1 MQFEFKKVELMSHVE
16 IRQNINELKAE
27 LLNQYGAVIVFL
39 ADWDAYV
46 QQLKVVVV
54 RNKSMPIK
62 TVKEKIKSIK
72 AIKFSNLESVE
83 RIKFH
88 KIKGD
93 FEESESQEIYKAML
107 QDQHNPRYEQFKKD
121 YKYSIGDLIELFNQL
136 DTLSNRLSSLTEKE
150 AEKEFEK
157 IFYKYVSLD
166 TVNYGSTSEVLKKR
180 IDKTRVILGQRI
192 KIRAQKNKI
201 LKQVVLLQHQ
211 QGKRWKTTDQVA
223 KDCIEVIEEE
233 FEKFD
238 TKWLNDKLTEI
249 KVNRSFQENRLKE
262 TDKND
267 PKYKNSEQL
276 MTLMSEEI
284 LNIQNTLKR
293 GYPYEEYNDFLSY
306 GTEYVEK
313 SISNTL
319 RRDKT
324 LLEKILEN

>member
-1 MQFEFKKVELMSHVE
+1 MSHVK

-39 ADWDAYV
+39 ADWDPYV

-62 TVKEKIKSIK
+62 TVKENIKSIQS
-72 AIKFSNLESVE
+72 IKFSNLESVE
-83 RIKFH
+83 RINFH
-88 KIKGD
+88 KIKDD
-93 FEESESQEIYKAML
+93 FEESEAQKIYQAML
-107 QDQHNPRYEQFKKD
+107 QDQHNPRYEQFQKD

-136 DTLSNRLSSLTEKE
+136 DSLSSRLSNLTAKE
-150 AEKEFEK
+150 AEEEFEN
-157 IFYKYVSLD
+157 IFYQYICLN
-166 TVNYGSTSEVLKKR
+166 TVNYGLTNKALKKR
-180 IDKTRVILGQRI
+180 IDKTRVVLGERT
-192 KIRAQKNKI
+192 KIRNQKNEMLTQI
-201 LKQVVLLQHQ
+201 VLRQHQ
-211 QGKRWKTTDQVA
+211 QGKRWKSADQVA

-249 KVNRSFQENRLKE
+249 EVNRSFQESRLKE
-262 TDKND
+262 ADKND

-276 MTLMSEEI
+276 MTIMSEEI
-284 LNIQNTLKR
+284 LNIKNALKR

-319 RRDKT
+319 RKNKP
-324 LLEKILEN
+324 LLEKILEK

>member
-1 MQFEFKKVELMSHVE
+1 MSHVE

-39 ADWDAYV
+39 ADWDPYV
-46 QQLKVVVV
+46 QQLKVEVV
-54 RNKSMPIK
+54 RDKSMPIK
-62 TVKEKIKSIK
+62 TVKEKIKSIQS
-72 AIKFSNLESVE
+72 IKFSNLESVE

-88 KIKGD
+88 KIKDD
-93 FEESESQEIYKAML
+93 FEEGETQEIYQAML
-107 QDQHNPRYEQFKKD
+107 QDQHNPRYEQFQKD

-136 DTLSNRLSSLTEKE
+136 DSLSSRLSNLTAKE
-150 AEKEFEK
+150 AEEEFEN
-157 IFYKYVSLD
+157 IFYQYICLN
-166 TVNYGSTSEVLKKR
+166 TVNYGLTNKALKKR
-180 IDKTRVILGQRI
+180 IDKTRVVLGERT
-192 KIRAQKNKI
+192 KIRNQKNEMLTQI
-201 LKQVVLLQHQ
+201 VLRQHQ
-211 QGKRWKTTDQVA
+211 QGKRWKSADQVA

-249 KVNRSFQENRLKE
+249 EVNISFQESRLKE
-262 TDKND
+262 VDKND

-276 MTLMSEEI
+276 MTIMREEI
-284 LNIQNTLKR
+284 LNIKNALKR

-319 RRDKT
+319 RKNKP
-324 LLEKILEN
+324 LLEKILEQSEI

>member
-1 MQFEFKKVELMSHVE
+1 MSHVK

-39 ADWDAYV
+39 ADWDPYV
-46 QQLKVVVV
+46 QQLKVEVV
-54 RNKSMPIK
+54 RDKSMPIK
-62 TVKEKIKSIK
+62 TVKEKIKSIQS
-72 AIKFSNLESVE
+72 IKFSNLESVE

-88 KIKGD
+88 KIKDD
-93 FEESESQEIYKAML
+93 FEESEAQKIYQAML
-107 QDQHNPRYEQFKKD
+107 QDQHNPRYEQFQKD

-136 DTLSNRLSSLTEKE
+136 DSLSSRLSNLTAKE
-150 AEKEFEK
+150 AEEEFEN
-157 IFYKYVSLD
+157 IFYQYICLN
-166 TVNYGSTSEVLKKR
+166 TVNYGLTNKALKKR
-180 IDKTRVILGQRI
+180 IDKTRVVLGERT
-192 KIRAQKNKI
+192 KIRNQKNEMLTQI
-201 LKQVVLLQHQ
+201 VLRQHQ
-211 QGKRWKTTDQVA
+211 QGKRWKSADQVA

-249 KVNRSFQENRLKE
+249 EVNRSFQESRLKE
-262 TDKND
+262 ADKND

-276 MTLMSEEI
+276 MTIMSEEI
-284 LNIQNTLKR
+284 LNIKNALKR

-319 RRDKT
+319 RKNKP
-324 LLEKILEN
+324 LLEKILEQSEL

>member
-1 MQFEFKKVELMSHVE
+1 MSHVE

-39 ADWDAYV
+39 ADWDPYV
-46 QQLKVVVV
+46 QQLKVEVV

-62 TVKEKIKSIK
+62 TVKEKIKSIQS
-72 AIKFSNLESVE
+72 IKFSNLESVE

-88 KIKGD
+88 KIKDD
-93 FEESESQEIYKAML
+93 FEEGETQEIYQAML
-107 QDQHNPRYEQFKKD
+107 QDQHNPRYEQFQKD

-136 DTLSNRLSSLTEKE
+136 DSLSSRLSNLTAKE
-150 AEKEFEK
+150 AEEEFEN
-157 IFYKYVSLD
+157 IFYQYICLN
-166 TVNYGSTSEVLKKR
+166 TVNYGLTNKALKKR
-180 IDKTRVILGQRI
+180 IDKTRVVLGERT
-192 KIRAQKNKI
+192 KIRNQKNEMLTQI
-201 LKQVVLLQHQ
+201 VLRQHQ
-211 QGKRWKTTDQVA
+211 QGKRWKSADQVA

-249 KVNRSFQENRLKE
+249 EVNISFQESRLKE
-262 TDKND
+262 VDKND

-276 MTLMSEEI
+276 MTIMSEEI
-284 LNIQNTLKR
+284 SNIKNALKR

-319 RRDKT
+319 RKNKP
-324 LLEKILEN
+324 LLEKILEQSEL

>member
-1 MQFEFKKVELMSHVE
+1 MSHVK

-39 ADWDAYV
+39 ADWDPYV

-62 TVKEKIKSIK
+62 TVKEKIKSIQS
-72 AIKFSNLESVE
+72 IKFSNLESVE

-88 KIKGD
+88 KIKDD
-93 FEESESQEIYKAML
+93 FEESEAQKIYQAML
-107 QDQHNPRYEQFKKD
+107 QDQHNPRYEQFQKD

-136 DTLSNRLSSLTEKE
+136 DSLSSRLSNLTAKE
-150 AEKEFEK
+150 AEEEFEN
-157 IFYKYVSLD
+157 IFYQYICLN
-166 TVNYGSTSEVLKKR
+166 TVNYGLTNKALKKR
-180 IDKTRVILGQRI
+180 IDKTRVVLGERT
-192 KIRAQKNKI
+192 KIRNQKNEMLTQI
-201 LKQVVLLQHQ
+201 VLRQHQ
-211 QGKRWKTTDQVA
+211 QGKRWKSADQVA

-249 KVNRSFQENRLKE
+249 EVNRSFQESRLKE
-262 TDKND
+262 ADKND

-276 MTLMSEEI
+276 MTIMSEEI
-284 LNIQNTLKR
+284 LNIKNALKR

-313 SISNTL
+313 SISNTEV
-319 RRDKT
+319 DQ
-324 LLEKILEN
+324 EI

>member
-1 MQFEFKKVELMSHVE
+1 MFHVE
-16 IRQNINELKAE
+16 TRQNINELKAE

-62 TVKEKIKSIK
+62 TVKEKIKSIQS
-72 AIKFSNLESVE
+72 IKFSNLESVE
-83 RIKFH
+83 RINFH
-88 KIKGD
+88 KIKDD

-107 QDQHNPRYEQFKKD
+107 QDQHNPRYEHFQKD

-136 DTLSNRLSSLTEKE
+136 ESLSNRLSSLTEKE

-166 TVNYGSTSEVLKKR
+166 TVNYGLTSEVLKKR

-201 LKQVVLLQHQ
+201 LKQVILLQHQ
-211 QGKRWKTTDQVA
+211 QGKHWKSTDQVV

-249 KVNRSFQENRLKE
+249 EVNRSFQESRLKE
-262 TDKND
+262 ADKND

-276 MTLMSEEI
+276 MTIMSEEI
-284 LNIQNTLKR
+284 LNIKNALKR

-319 RRDKT
+319 RRDKS
-324 LLEKILEN
+324 LLELILVKDAI

>member
-1 MQFEFKKVELMSHVE
+1 MSHVK

-39 ADWDAYV
+39 ADWDPYV

-62 TVKEKIKSIK
+62 TVKEKIKSIQS
-72 AIKFSNLESVE
+72 IKFSNLESVE

-88 KIKGD
+88 KIKDD
-93 FEESESQEIYKAML
+93 FEESEAQKIYQAML
-107 QDQHNPRYEQFKKD
+107 QDQHNPRYEQFQKD

-136 DTLSNRLSSLTEKE
+136 DSLSSRLSNLTAKE
-150 AEKEFEK
+150 AEEEFEN
-157 IFYKYVSLD
+157 IFYQYICLN
-166 TVNYGSTSEVLKKR
+166 TVNYGLTNKALKKR
-180 IDKTRVILGQRI
+180 IDKTRVVLGERT
-192 KIRAQKNKI
+192 KIRNQKNEMLTQI
-201 LKQVVLLQHQ
+201 VLRQHQ
-211 QGKRWKTTDQVA
+211 QGKRWKSADQVA

-249 KVNRSFQENRLKE
+249 EVNRSFQESRLKE
-262 TDKND
+262 ADKND

-276 MTLMSEEI
+276 MTIMSEEI
-284 LNIQNTLKR
+284 LNIKNALKR

-319 RRDKT
+319 RKNKP
-324 LLEKILEN
+324 LLEKILEKSEL

>member
-1 MQFEFKKVELMSHVE
+1 MFHVE
-16 IRQNINELKAE
+16 TRQNINELKAE

-62 TVKEKIKSIK
+62 TVKEKIKSIQS
-72 AIKFSNLESVE
+72 IKFSNLESVE
-83 RIKFH
+83 RINFH
-88 KIKGD
+88 KIKDD

-107 QDQHNPRYEQFKKD
+107 QDQHNPRYEHFQKD

-136 DTLSNRLSSLTEKE
+136 ESLSNRLSSLTEKE

-157 IFYKYVSLD
+157 FFYKYVSLD
-166 TVNYGSTSEVLKKR
+166 TVNYGLTSEVLKKR

-201 LKQVVLLQHQ
+201 LKQVILLQHQ
-211 QGKRWKTTDQVA
+211 QGKHWKSTDQVV

-249 KVNRSFQENRLKE
+249 EVNRSFQESRLKE
-262 TDKND
+262 ADKND

-276 MTLMSEEI
+276 MTIMSEEI
-284 LNIQNTLKR
+284 LNIKNALKR

-319 RRDKT
+319 RRDKS
-324 LLEKILEN
+324 LLELILVKDAI

>member
-1 MQFEFKKVELMSHVE
+1 MSHVK

-39 ADWDAYV
+39 ADWDPYV

-62 TVKEKIKSIK
+62 TVKENIKSIQS
-72 AIKFSNLESVE
+72 IKFSNLESVE

-88 KIKGD
+88 KIKDD
-93 FEESESQEIYKAML
+93 FEESEAQKIYQAML
-107 QDQHNPRYEQFKKD
+107 QDQHNPRYEQFQKD

-136 DTLSNRLSSLTEKE
+136 DSLSSRLSNLTAKE
-150 AEKEFEK
+150 AEEEFEN
-157 IFYKYVSLD
+157 IFYQYICLN
-166 TVNYGSTSEVLKKR
+166 TVNYGLTNKALKKR
-180 IDKTRVILGQRI
+180 IDKTRVVLGERT
-192 KIRAQKNKI
+192 KIRNQKNEMLTQI
-201 LKQVVLLQHQ
+201 VLRQHQ
-211 QGKRWKTTDQVA
+211 QGKRWKSADQVA

-249 KVNRSFQENRLKE
+249 EVNRSFQESRLKE
-262 TDKND
+262 ADKND

-276 MTLMSEEI
+276 MTIMSEEI
-284 LNIQNTLKR
+284 LNIKNALKR

-319 RRDKT
+319 RKNKP
-324 LLEKILEN
+324 LLEKILEQSEL

>member
-1 MQFEFKKVELMSHVE
+1 MSHVK

-39 ADWDAYV
+39 ADWDPYV

-62 TVKEKIKSIK
+62 TVKEKIKSIQS
-72 AIKFSNLESVE
+72 IKFSNLESVE

-88 KIKGD
+88 KIKDD
-93 FEESESQEIYKAML
+93 FEESEAQKIYQAML
-107 QDQHNPRYEQFKKD
+107 QDQHNPRYEQFQKD

-136 DTLSNRLSSLTEKE
+136 DLLSSRLSNLTAKE
-150 AEKEFEK
+150 AEEEFEN
-157 IFYKYVSLD
+157 IFYQYICLN
-166 TVNYGSTSEVLKKR
+166 TVNYGLTNKALKKR
-180 IDKTRVILGQRI
+180 IDKTRVVLGERT
-192 KIRAQKNKI
+192 KIRNQKNEMLTQI
-201 LKQVVLLQHQ
+201 VLRQHQ
-211 QGKRWKTTDQVA
+211 QGKRWKSADQVA

-249 KVNRSFQENRLKE
+249 EVNRSFQESRLKE
-262 TDKND
+262 ADKND

-276 MTLMSEEI
+276 MTIMSEEI
-284 LNIQNTLKR
+284 LNIKNALKR

-319 RRDKT
+319 RKNKP
-324 LLEKILEN
+324 LLEKILEQSEL

>member
-1 MQFEFKKVELMSHVE
+1 MSHVE

-39 ADWDAYV
+39 ADWDPYV

-62 TVKEKIKSIK
+62 TVKEKIKSIQS
-72 AIKFSNLESVE
+72 IKFSNLESVE

-88 KIKGD
+88 KIKDD
-93 FEESESQEIYKAML
+93 FEEGETQEIYQAML
-107 QDQHNPRYEQFKKD
+107 QDQHNPRYEQFQKD

-136 DTLSNRLSSLTEKE
+136 DSLSSRLSNLTAKE
-150 AEKEFEK
+150 AEEEFEN
-157 IFYKYVSLD
+157 IFYQYICLN
-166 TVNYGSTSEVLKKR
+166 TVNYGLTNKALKKR
-180 IDKTRVILGQRI
+180 IDKTRVVLGERT
-192 KIRAQKNKI
+192 KIRNQKNEMLTQI
-201 LKQVVLLQHQ
+201 VLRQHQ
-211 QGKRWKTTDQVA
+211 QGKRWKSADQVA

-249 KVNRSFQENRLKE
+249 EVNRSFQESRLKE
-262 TDKND
+262 ADKND

-276 MTLMSEEI
+276 MTIMSEEI
-284 LNIQNTLKR
+284 LNIKNALKR

-319 RRDKT
+319 RKNKP
-324 LLEKILEN
+324 LLEKILEQSEL

>member
-1 MQFEFKKVELMSHVE
+1 MSHVE

-39 ADWDAYV
+39 ADWDPYV
-46 QQLKVVVV
+46 QQLKVEVI
-54 RNKSMPIK
+54 RDKSMPIK
-62 TVKEKIKSIK
+62 TVKEKIKSIQS
-72 AIKFSNLESVE
+72 IKFSNLESVE

-88 KIKGD
+88 KIKDD
-93 FEESESQEIYKAML
+93 FEEGETQEIYQAML
-107 QDQHNPRYEQFKKD
+107 QDQHNPRYEQFQKD

-136 DTLSNRLSSLTEKE
+136 DSLSSRLSNLTAKE
-150 AEKEFEK
+150 AEEEFEN
-157 IFYKYVSLD
+157 IFYQYICLN
-166 TVNYGSTSEVLKKR
+166 TVNYGLTNKALKKR
-180 IDKTRVILGQRI
+180 IDKTRVVLGERT
-192 KIRAQKNKI
+192 KIRNQKNEMLTQI
-201 LKQVVLLQHQ
+201 VLRQHQ
-211 QGKRWKTTDQVA
+211 QGKRWKSADQVA

-249 KVNRSFQENRLKE
+249 EVNISFQESRLKE
-262 TDKND
+262 VDKND

-276 MTLMSEEI
+276 MTIMSEEI
-284 LNIQNTLKR
+284 LNIKNALKR

-319 RRDKT
+319 RKNKP
-324 LLEKILEN
+324 LLEKILEQSEL

>member
-1 MQFEFKKVELMSHVE
+1 MSHVE

-39 ADWDAYV
+39 ADWDPYV

-62 TVKEKIKSIK
+62 TVKEKIKSIQS
-72 AIKFSNLESVE
+72 IKFSNLESVE

-88 KIKGD
+88 KIKDD
-93 FEESESQEIYKAML
+93 FEESEAQKIYQAML
-107 QDQHNPRYEQFKKD
+107 QDQHNPRYEQFQKD

-136 DTLSNRLSSLTEKE
+136 DSLSSRLSNLTAKE
-150 AEKEFEK
+150 AEEEFEN
-157 IFYKYVSLD
+157 IFYQYIFLN
-166 TVNYGSTSEVLKKR
+166 TANYGLTSKALKKR
-180 IDKTRVILGQRI
+180 IDKTRVVLGERT
-192 KIRAQKNKI
+192 KIRNQKNEMLTQI
-201 LKQVVLLQHQ
+201 VLRQHQ
-211 QGKRWKTTDQVA
+211 QGKRWKSADQVA

-249 KVNRSFQENRLKE
+249 EVNISFQESRLKE
-262 TDKND
+262 VDKND

-276 MTLMSEEI
+276 MTIMSEEI
-284 LNIQNTLKR
+284 LNIKNALKR

-319 RRDKT
+319 RKNKP
-324 LLEKILEN
+324 LLEKILEQSEL

>member
-1 MQFEFKKVELMSHVE
+1 MSHVE

-39 ADWDAYV
+39 ADWDPYV

-62 TVKEKIKSIK
+62 TVKEKIKSIQS
-72 AIKFSNLESVE
+72 IKFSNLESVE

-88 KIKGD
+88 KIKDD
-93 FEESESQEIYKAML
+93 FEESEAQKIYQAML
-107 QDQHNPRYEQFKKD
+107 QDQHNPRYEQFQKD

-136 DTLSNRLSSLTEKE
+136 DSLSSRLSNLTAKE
-150 AEKEFEK
+150 AEEEFEN
-157 IFYKYVSLD
+157 IFYQYIFLN
-166 TVNYGSTSEVLKKR
+166 TANYGLTSKALKKR
-180 IDKTRVILGQRI
+180 IDKTRVVLGERT
-192 KIRAQKNKI
+192 KIRNQKNEMLTQI
-201 LKQVVLLQHQ
+201 VLRQHQ
-211 QGKRWKTTDQVA
+211 QGKRWKSADQVA

-249 KVNRSFQENRLKE
+249 EVNRSFQESRLKE
-262 TDKND
+262 ADKND

-276 MTLMSEEI
+276 MTIMSEEI
-284 LNIQNTLKR
+284 LNIKNALKR

-319 RRDKT
+319 RKNKP
-324 LLEKILEN
+324 LLEKILEQSEL

>member
-1 MQFEFKKVELMSHVE
+1 MSHVE

-39 ADWDAYV
+39 ADWDPYV

-62 TVKEKIKSIK
+62 TVKEKIKSIQS
-72 AIKFSNLESVE
+72 IKFSNLESVE

-88 KIKGD
+88 KIKDD
-93 FEESESQEIYKAML
+93 FEESEAQKIYQAML
-107 QDQHNPRYEQFKKD
+107 QDQHNPRYEQFQKD

-136 DTLSNRLSSLTEKE
+136 DSLSSRLSNLTAKE
-150 AEKEFEK
+150 AEEEFEN
-157 IFYKYVSLD
+157 IFYQYICLN
-166 TVNYGSTSEVLKKR
+166 TVNYGLTNKALKKR
-180 IDKTRVILGQRI
+180 IDKTRVVLGERT
-192 KIRAQKNKI
+192 KIRNKKNEMLTQI
-201 LKQVVLLQHQ
+201 VLRQHQ
-211 QGKRWKTTDQVA
+211 QGKRWKSADQVA

-249 KVNRSFQENRLKE
+249 EVNRSFQESRLKE
-262 TDKND
+262 ADKND

-276 MTLMSEEI
+276 MTIMSEEI
-284 LNIQNTLKR
+284 LNIKNALKR

-319 RRDKT
+319 RKNKP
-324 LLEKILEN
+324 LLEKILEQSEL

>member
-1 MQFEFKKVELMSHVE
+1 MSHVE

-39 ADWDAYV
+39 ADWDPYV
-46 QQLKVVVV
+46 QQLKVEVV
-54 RNKSMPIK
+54 RDKSMPIK
-62 TVKEKIKSIK
+62 TVKEKIKSIQS
-72 AIKFSNLESVE
+72 IKFSNLESVE

-88 KIKGD
+88 KIKDD
-93 FEESESQEIYKAML
+93 FEEGETQEIYQAML
-107 QDQHNPRYEQFKKD
+107 QDQHNPRYEQFQKD

-136 DTLSNRLSSLTEKE
+136 DSLSSRLSNLTAKE
-150 AEKEFEK
+150 AEEEFEN
-157 IFYKYVSLD
+157 IFYQYICLN
-166 TVNYGSTSEVLKKR
+166 TVNYGLTNKALKKR
-180 IDKTRVILGQRI
+180 IDKTRVVLGERT
-192 KIRAQKNKI
+192 KIRNQKNEMLTQI
-201 LKQVVLLQHQ
+201 VLRQHQ
-211 QGKRWKTTDQVA
+211 QGKRWKSADQVA

-249 KVNRSFQENRLKE
+249 EVNRSFQESRLKE
-262 TDKND
+262 ADKND

-276 MTLMSEEI
+276 MTIMSEEI
-284 LNIQNTLKR
+284 LNIKNALKR

-319 RRDKT
+319 RKNKP
-324 LLEKILEN
+324 LLEKILEQSEL

>member
-1 MQFEFKKVELMSHVE
+1 MSHVK

-39 ADWDAYV
+39 ADWDPYV

-62 TVKEKIKSIK
+62 TVKEKIKSIQS
-72 AIKFSNLESVE
+72 IKFSNLESVE

-88 KIKGD
+88 KIKVD
-93 FEESESQEIYKAML
+93 FEEGETQEIYQAML
-107 QDQHNPRYEQFKKD
+107 QDQHNPRYEQFQKD
-121 YKYSIGDLIELFNQL
+121 YKYSIGDLIELFDQL
-136 DTLSNRLSSLTEKE
+136 DLLSSRLSNLTAKE
-150 AEKEFEK
+150 AEEEFEN
-157 IFYKYVSLD
+157 IFYQYIFLN
-166 TVNYGSTSEVLKKR
+166 TANYGLTSKALKKR
-180 IDKTRVILGQRI
+180 IDKTRVVLGERT
-192 KIRAQKNKI
+192 KIRNQKNEMLTQI
-201 LKQVVLLQHQ
+201 VLRQHQ
-211 QGKRWKTTDQVA
+211 QGKRWKSADQVA

-249 KVNRSFQENRLKE
+249 EVNRSFQESRLKE
-262 TDKND
+262 ADKND

-276 MTLMSEEI
+276 MTIMSEEI
-284 LNIQNTLKR
+284 LNIKNALKR

-319 RRDKT
+319 RKNKP
-324 LLEKILEN
+324 LLEKILEQSEL

>member
-1 MQFEFKKVELMSHVE
+1 MSHVE

-39 ADWDAYV
+39 ADWDPYV
-46 QQLKVVVV
+46 RQLKVEVV
-54 RNKSMPIK
+54 RDKSMPIK
-62 TVKEKIKSIK
+62 TVKEKIKSIQS
-72 AIKFSNLESVE
+72 IKFSNLESVE

-88 KIKGD
+88 KIKDD
-93 FEESESQEIYKAML
+93 FEEGETQEIYQAML
-107 QDQHNPRYEQFKKD
+107 QDQHNPRYEQFQKD

-136 DTLSNRLSSLTEKE
+136 DSLSSRLSNLTAKE
-150 AEKEFEK
+150 AEEEFEN
-157 IFYKYVSLD
+157 IFYQYICLN
-166 TVNYGSTSEVLKKR
+166 TVNYGLTNKALKKR
-180 IDKTRVILGQRI
+180 IDKTRVVLGERT
-192 KIRAQKNKI
+192 KIRNQKNEMLTQI
-201 LKQVVLLQHQ
+201 VLRQHQ
-211 QGKRWKTTDQVA
+211 QGKRWKSADQVA

-249 KVNRSFQENRLKE
+249 EVNISFQESRLKE
-262 TDKND
+262 VDKND

-276 MTLMSEEI
+276 MTIMSEEI
-284 LNIQNTLKR
+284 SNIKNALKR

-319 RRDKT
+319 RKNKP
-324 LLEKILEN
+324 LLEKILEQSEL

>member
-1 MQFEFKKVELMSHVE
+1 MSHVK

-39 ADWDAYV
+39 ADWDPYV

-62 TVKEKIKSIK
+62 TVKEKIKSIQS
-72 AIKFSNLESVE
+72 IKFSNLESVE

-88 KIKGD
+88 KIKDD
-93 FEESESQEIYKAML
+93 FEESEAQKIYQAML
-107 QDQHNPRYEQFKKD
+107 QDQHNPRYEQFQKD

-136 DTLSNRLSSLTEKE
+136 DSLSSRLSNLTAKE
-150 AEKEFEK
+150 AEEEFEN
-157 IFYKYVSLD
+157 IFYQYICLN
-166 TVNYGSTSEVLKKR
+166 TVNYGLTNKALKKR
-180 IDKTRVILGQRI
+180 IDKTRVVLGERT
-192 KIRAQKNKI
+192 KIRNQKNEMLTQI
-201 LKQVVLLQHQ
+201 VLRQHQ
-211 QGKRWKTTDQVA
+211 QGKRWKSADQVA

-249 KVNRSFQENRLKE
+249 EVNRSFQESRLKE
-262 TDKND
+262 ADKND

-276 MTLMSEEI
+276 MTIMSEEI
-284 LNIQNTLKR
+284 LNIKNALKR

-319 RRDKT
+319 RKNKP
-324 LLEKILEN
+324 LLEKILEQSEL

>member
-1 MQFEFKKVELMSHVE
+1 MSHVE

-39 ADWDAYV
+39 ADWDPYV
-46 QQLKVVVV
+46 QQLKVEVV
-54 RNKSMPIK
+54 RDKSMPIK
-62 TVKEKIKSIK
+62 TVKEKIKSIQS
-72 AIKFSNLESVE
+72 IKFSNLESVE

-88 KIKGD
+88 KIKDD
-93 FEESESQEIYKAML
+93 FEEGETQEIYQAML
-107 QDQHNPRYEQFKKD
+107 QDQHNPRYEQFQKD

-136 DTLSNRLSSLTEKE
+136 DSLSSRLSNLTAKE
-150 AEKEFEK
+150 AEEEFEN
-157 IFYKYVSLD
+157 IFYQYICLN
-166 TVNYGSTSEVLKKR
+166 TVNYGLTNKALKKR
-180 IDKTRVILGQRI
+180 IDKTRVVLGERT
-192 KIRAQKNKI
+192 KIRNQKNEMLTQI
-201 LKQVVLLQHQ
+201 VLRQHQ
-211 QGKRWKTTDQVA
+211 QGKRWKSADQVA

-249 KVNRSFQENRLKE
+249 EVNISFQESRLKE
-262 TDKND
+262 VDKND

-276 MTLMSEEI
+276 MTIMSEEI
-284 LNIQNTLKR
+284 LNIKNALKR

-319 RRDKT
+319 RKNKP
-324 LLEKILEN
+324 LLEKILEQSEL

>member
-1 MQFEFKKVELMSHVE
+1 MSHVE

-39 ADWDAYV
+39 ADWDPYV
-46 QQLKVVVV
+46 QQLKVEVV
-54 RNKSMPIK
+54 RDKSMPFK
-62 TVKEKIKSIK
+62 TVKEKIKSIQS
-72 AIKFSNLESVE
+72 IRFSNLESVE

-88 KIKGD
+88 KIKDD
-93 FEESESQEIYKAML
+93 FEEGETQEIYQAML
-107 QDQHNPRYEQFKKD
+107 QDQHNPRYEQFQKD

-136 DTLSNRLSSLTEKE
+136 DSLSSRLSNLTAKE
-150 AEKEFEK
+150 AEEEFEN
-157 IFYKYVSLD
+157 IFYQYICLN
-166 TVNYGSTSEVLKKR
+166 TVNYGLTNKALKKR
-180 IDKTRVILGQRI
+180 IDKTRVVLGERT
-192 KIRAQKNKI
+192 KIRNQKNEMLTQI
-201 LKQVVLLQHQ
+201 VLRQHQ
-211 QGKRWKTTDQVA
+211 QGKRWKSADQVA

-249 KVNRSFQENRLKE
+249 EVNISFQESRLKE
-262 TDKND
+262 IDKND

-276 MTLMSEEI
+276 MTIMSEEI
-284 LNIQNTLKR
+284 LNIKNALKR

-319 RRDKT
+319 RKNKP
-324 LLEKILEN
+324 LLEKILEQSEL

>member
-1 MQFEFKKVELMSHVE
+1 MSHVE

-39 ADWDAYV
+39 ADWDPYV

-62 TVKEKIKSIK
+62 TVKEKIKSIQS
-72 AIKFSNLESVE
+72 IKFSNLESVE

-88 KIKGD
+88 KIKDD
-93 FEESESQEIYKAML
+93 FEEGETQEIYQAML
-107 QDQHNPRYEQFKKD
+107 QDQHNPRYEQFQKD

-136 DTLSNRLSSLTEKE
+136 DSLSSRLSNLTAKE
-150 AEKEFEK
+150 AEEEFEN
-157 IFYKYVSLD
+157 IFYQYICLN
-166 TVNYGSTSEVLKKR
+166 TVNYGLTNKALKKR
-180 IDKTRVILGQRI
+180 IDKTRVVLGERT
-192 KIRAQKNKI
+192 KIRNQKNEMLTQI
-201 LKQVVLLQHQ
+201 VLRQHQ
-211 QGKRWKTTDQVA
+211 QGKRWKSADQVA

-249 KVNRSFQENRLKE
+249 EVNRSFQESRLKE
-262 TDKND
+262 ADKND

-276 MTLMSEEI
+276 MTIMSEET
-284 LNIQNTLKR
+284 LNIKNALKR

-319 RRDKT
+319 RRDKS
-324 LLEKILEN
+324 LLELILERDAI

>member
-1 MQFEFKKVELMSHVE
+1 MSHVE

-39 ADWDAYV
+39 ADWDPYV
-46 QQLKVVVV
+46 QQLKVEVV
-54 RNKSMPIK
+54 RDKSMPFK
-62 TVKEKIKSIK
+62 TVKEKIKSIQS
-72 AIKFSNLESVE
+72 IRFSNLESVE

-88 KIKGD
+88 KIKDD
-93 FEESESQEIYKAML
+93 FEEGETQEIYQAML
-107 QDQHNPRYEQFKKD
+107 QDQHNPRYEQFQKD

-136 DTLSNRLSSLTEKE
+136 DSLSSRLSNLTAKE
-150 AEKEFEK
+150 AEEEFEN
-157 IFYKYVSLD
+157 IFYQYICLN
-166 TVNYGSTSEVLKKR
+166 TVNYGLTNKALKKR
-180 IDKTRVILGQRI
+180 IDKTRVVLGERT
-192 KIRAQKNKI
+192 KIRNQKNEMLTQI
-201 LKQVVLLQHQ
+201 VLRQHQ
-211 QGKRWKTTDQVA
+211 QGKRWKSADQVA

-249 KVNRSFQENRLKE
+249 EVNISFQESRLKE
-262 TDKND
+262 VDKND

-276 MTLMSEEI
+276 MTIMSEEI
-284 LNIQNTLKR
+284 LNIKNALKR

-319 RRDKT
+319 RKNKP
-324 LLEKILEN
+324 LLEKILEQSEL

>member
-1 MQFEFKKVELMSHVE
+1 MSHVE

-39 ADWDAYV
+39 ADWDPYV

-62 TVKEKIKSIK
+62 TVKEKIKSIQS
-72 AIKFSNLESVE
+72 IKFSNLESVE

-88 KIKGD
+88 KIKDD
-93 FEESESQEIYKAML
+93 FEESETQEIYQAML
-107 QDQHNPRYEQFKKD
+107 QDQHNPRYEQFQKD

-136 DTLSNRLSSLTEKE
+136 DSLSSRLSNLTAKE
-150 AEKEFEK
+150 AEEEFEN
-157 IFYKYVSLD
+157 IFYQYICLN
-166 TVNYGSTSEVLKKR
+166 TVNYGLTNKALKKR
-180 IDKTRVILGQRI
+180 IDKTRVVLGERT
-192 KIRAQKNKI
+192 KIRNQKNEMLTQI
-201 LKQVVLLQHQ
+201 VLRQHQ
-211 QGKRWKTTDQVA
+211 QGKRWKSADQVA

-249 KVNRSFQENRLKE
+249 EVNISFQESRLKE
-262 TDKND
+262 VDKND

-276 MTLMSEEI
+276 MTIMSEEI
-284 LNIQNTLKR
+284 LNIKNALKR

-319 RRDKT
+319 RKNKP
-324 LLEKILEN
+324 LLEKILEQSEL

>member
-1 MQFEFKKVELMSHVE
+1 MSHVE

-39 ADWDAYV
+39 ADWDPYV
-46 QQLKVVVV
+46 QQLKVEVV
-54 RNKSMPIK
+54 RDKSMPIK
-62 TVKEKIKSIK
+62 TVKEKIKSIQS
-72 AIKFSNLESVE
+72 IKFSNLESVE

-88 KIKGD
+88 KIKDD
-93 FEESESQEIYKAML
+93 FEESETQEIYQAML
-107 QDQHNPRYEQFKKD
+107 QDQHNPRYEQFQKD

-136 DTLSNRLSSLTEKE
+136 DSLSSRLSNLTAKE
-150 AEKEFEK
+150 AEEEFEN
-157 IFYKYVSLD
+157 IFYQYICLN
-166 TVNYGSTSEVLKKR
+166 TVNYGLTNKALKKR
-180 IDKTRVILGQRI
+180 IDKTRVVLGERT
-192 KIRAQKNKI
+192 KIRNQKNEMLTQI
-201 LKQVVLLQHQ
+201 VLRQHQ
-211 QGKRWKTTDQVA
+211 QGKRWKSADQVA

-249 KVNRSFQENRLKE
+249 EVNISFQESRLKE
-262 TDKND
+262 VDKND

-276 MTLMSEEI
+276 MTIMSEEI
-284 LNIQNTLKR
+284 LNIKNALKR

-319 RRDKT
+319 RKNKP
-324 LLEKILEN
+324 LLEKILEQSEI

>member
-1 MQFEFKKVELMSHVE
+1 MSHVE

-39 ADWDAYV
+39 ADWDPYV
-46 QQLKVVVV
+46 QQLKVEVV
-54 RNKSMPIK
+54 RDKSMPIK
-62 TVKEKIKSIK
+62 TVKEKIKSIQS
-72 AIKFSNLESVE
+72 IKFSNLESVE

-88 KIKGD
+88 KIKDD
-93 FEESESQEIYKAML
+93 FEEGETQEIYQAML
-107 QDQHNPRYEQFKKD
+107 QDQHNPRYEQFQKD

-136 DTLSNRLSSLTEKE
+136 DSLSSRLSNLTAKE
-150 AEKEFEK
+150 AEEEFED
-157 IFYKYVSLD
+157 IFYQYICLN
-166 TVNYGSTSEVLKKR
+166 TVNYGLTNKALKKR
-180 IDKTRVILGQRI
+180 IDKTRVVLGERT
-192 KIRAQKNKI
+192 KIRNQKNEMLTQI
-201 LKQVVLLQHQ
+201 VLRQHQ
-211 QGKRWKTTDQVA
+211 QGKRWKSADQVA

-249 KVNRSFQENRLKE
+249 EVNISFQESRLKE
-262 TDKND
+262 VDKND

-276 MTLMSEEI
+276 MTIMSEEI
-284 LNIQNTLKR
+284 LNIKNALKR

-319 RRDKT
+319 RKNKP
-324 LLEKILEN
+324 LLEKILEQSEL